1 MSNSG
6 IKIITETPSGQ
17 PPENR
22 TGQPP
27 GDWAGQP
34 PEDWARDVHMQQILI
49 SAIVHDIKTPLRYF
63 MWTVKALQQDLSR
76 GEFPASIH
84 DMTTL
89 MYGSAERM
97 HNMVEELLRYSR
109 MQRSAGRQDRMKPV
123 DLYKLVA
130 AKTALFEPI
139 ALSKQVR
146 IENQVERGTMI
157 CTDTEC
163 ASVILHNVLDNAVKF
178 TLVGHVRIK
187 AKIAGACLQLEIT
200 DTGGGMSREYIDWCN
215 KEIVNTSG
223 ILTEDD
229 FRPPGL
235 GLLLVRDLLV
245 KVKGKLQVSRGQHT
259 GTTVVLEFPITC

>member
-1 MSNSG
+1 
-6 IKIITETPSGQ
+6 
-17 PPENR
+17 
-22 TGQPP
+22 
-27 GDWAGQP
+27 
-34 PEDWARDVHMQQILI
+34 MQQMLI

-63 MWTVKALQQDLSR
+63 MWTVRALQQDLSK

-97 HNMVEELLRYSR
+97 HTMVEELLQYSR
-109 MQRSAGRQDRMKPV
+109 MQLSAGRPNRMKPV
-123 DLYKLVA
+123 DLFKLVT

-139 ALSKQVR
+139 ALAKQVS
-146 IENQVERGTMI
+146 IEQQVERGTMI
-157 CTDTEC
+157 CTDAEC

-178 TLVGHVRIK
+178 TLVGYVRIR
-187 AKIAGACLQLEIT
+187 AKIAGAYLQLEIA
-200 DTGGGMSREYIDWCN
+200 DSGGGMNREYMDWCN
-215 KEIVNTSG
+215 KEIINTSG

-235 GLLLVRDLLV
+235 GLLLVRDLLA